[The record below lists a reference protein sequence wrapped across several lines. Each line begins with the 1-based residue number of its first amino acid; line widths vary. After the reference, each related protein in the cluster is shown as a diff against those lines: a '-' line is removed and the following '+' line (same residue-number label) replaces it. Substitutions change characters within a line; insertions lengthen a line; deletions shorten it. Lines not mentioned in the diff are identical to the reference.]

1 MGENVWSIP
10 ILASQPNLLWVTLVK
25 TPHCGAGQTAVY
37 GNQSGGKFAD
47 NPLFQITVF
56 NWIIAVFD
64 WIIGGCGSLFAG
76 DLDGRDYLRKRMLPS
91 AQICGRKIWA
101 IQRDLN
107 RWGILVKLVICVVPG
122 HWQIK
127 ILNLKKKNK
136 FFCLFMFLYPIQGG
150 KNNGSPYLT
159 NKSWF
164 LANLMSRDNKIKVTL
179 VLWHPRTL
187 FF

>member
-1 MGENVWSIP
+1 MKVLVGHSHSEAER
-10 ILASQPNLLWVTLVK
+10 ILTMRRVDRVFVVIVLCPEKEKAKFRILKHLFW
-25 TPHCGAGQTAVY
+25 TP
-37 GNQSGGKFAD
+37 
-47 NPLFQITVF
+47 
-56 NWIIAVFD
+56 
-64 WIIGGCGSLFAG
+64 
-76 DLDGRDYLRKRMLPS
+76 
-91 AQICGRKIWA
+91 
-101 IQRDLN
+101 QRCFY
-107 RWGILVKLVICVVPG
+107 WGILVKLVICVVPG
-122 HWQIK
+122 HWKIK

-136 FFCLFMFLYPIQGG
+136 FFCFFMFLYPIQGG